1 MTTDTIADMLTR
13 IRNANLAKHQIVQ
26 IPSTKIT
33 RNIAQVLFAEGLID
47 SFEELKN
54 GLKTSLLLSLKYS
67 GKERKPSIVKIQR
80 ISKPGLRVYSKAK
93 KMPRIL
99 GGFGT
104 SIVSTAD
111 GKVVYAGRKPG
122 FGNFIKI
129 QHGFGVETIY
139 AHAKKLFVRTGKIVR
154 RGDLIASVGSTGY
167 STGPHVHYEVRVNET
182 PVDPLYFILN

>member
-26 IPSTKIT
+26 IPSTKVT

-54 GLKTSLLLSLKYS
+54 GLKSSMLVSLKYK
-67 GKERKPSIVKIQR
+67 GKDRKPCIEKIQR
-80 ISKPGLRVYSKAK
+80 ISKPGLRVYSGAK

-104 SIVSTAD
+104 AIVSTSRGLMTDQQA
-111 GKVVYAGRKPG
+111 RKE
-122 FGNFIKI
+122 
-129 QHGFGVETIY
+129 GVGGELLCYIW
-139 AHAKKLFVRTGKIVR
+139 
-154 RGDLIASVGSTGY
+154 
-167 STGPHVHYEVRVNET
+167 
-182 PVDPLYFILN
+182 